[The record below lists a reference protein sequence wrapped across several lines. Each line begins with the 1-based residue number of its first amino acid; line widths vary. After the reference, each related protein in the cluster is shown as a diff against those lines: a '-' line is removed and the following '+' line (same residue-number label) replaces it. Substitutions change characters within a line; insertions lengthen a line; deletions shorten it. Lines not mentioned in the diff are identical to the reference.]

1 MHGLKAVPPS
11 RAMTGTFPKHFDGK
25 RFFNPDAPQ
34 AHGLLDALRWALTSR
49 RESSPRFVVG
59 DEPSKPPSGIE
70 GPGLRVTLINHSTV
84 LLQQRGVNI
93 LTDPIWSERASPFA
107 WIGPRRHRA
116 PGVRFEVLPRLDFVL
131 LSHNHYDHLDIAT
144 LRRLANQD
152 VAQFIVPRG
161 VARLLRSLG
170 IERVHELDWGEAFS
184 FGGSTIHSVP
194 AQHFSARGLFDRNR
208 TLWCGYAIEAAGR
221 LVYFAGDTGFGGHF
235 ARVLAGIRE
244 RFGPPRLA
252 LLPIGACE
260 PRWFMSAVH
269 MNPEEAVRVHEI
281 LGAQTS
287 IAIHHGTFQLG
298 DEAIDTPKRRLL
310 ACAPADSFLV
320 LDNGQSVV
328 LA

>member
-1 MHGLKAVPPS
+1 
-11 RAMTGTFPKHFDGK
+11 MTTAFSNHFDGK

-34 AHGLLDALRWALTSR
+34 ARGLLEALRWALTSR
-49 RESSPRFVVG
+49 RESSPRFVAG
-59 DEPSKPPSGIE
+59 IEPSKPPSGIE
-70 GPGLRVTLINHSTV
+70 GPELRVTLINHSTV

-116 PGVRFEVLPRLDFVL
+116 PGVRFEDLPRLDFVL

-152 VAQFIVPRG
+152 AAQFIVPSG

-170 IERVHELDWGEAFS
+170 IGPVHELDWGEAFA
-184 FGGSTIHSVP
+184 FAGGTIHSVP

-208 TLWCGYAIEAAGR
+208 TLWCGYAIEAARR

-269 MNPEEAVRVHEI
+269 MSPEEAVRAHEI

-310 ACAPADSFLV
+310 ACAPPDSFLA
-320 LDNGQSVV
+320 LANGQSVV
-328 LA
+328 LD